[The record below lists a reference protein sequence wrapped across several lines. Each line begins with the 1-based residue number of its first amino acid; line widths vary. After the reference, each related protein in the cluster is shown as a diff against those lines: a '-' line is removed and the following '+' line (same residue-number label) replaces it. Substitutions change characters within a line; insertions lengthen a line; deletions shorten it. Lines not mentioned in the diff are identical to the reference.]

1 MRKMLVGMTLATLL
15 LSGCAF
21 MEGWPGYCALC
32 VNNYAKFY
40 TTEGGAPP
48 DEVAAR
54 RVVAPPGSP
63 QVAHVAQYDDS
74 VATALAR
81 QGYVLIGSTAFTSG
95 SPESEHD
102 AIKQGIKVGADLVV
116 ILNPEYQGSTTANVP
131 ITTPTTTT
139 SYTNG
144 TATAYGSGGPVT
156 AFGQATTTT
165 HGTNTTYMPMT
176 VNRNAYAAGYFVKE
190 RYPFGVRLRDLTDS
204 ERQLLQTN
212 RGACVVTVIDNSPA
226 YNSDILPGDVIV
238 AINAQSP
245 SGYAGA
251 FELIKANQGRTVEV
265 TIVRAGKTLSKHV
278 SLLE

>member
-1 MRKMLVGMTLATLL
+1 MRKILVGTTLATLL
-15 LSGCAF
+15 LSGCAS
-21 MEGWPGYCALC
+21 MENWPGYCALC

-48 DEVAAR
+48 DVVAAR
-54 RVVAPPGSP
+54 RVAAPPGSP

-95 SPESEHD
+95 RPESEHD

-116 ILNPEYQGSTTANVP
+116 ILNPEYQGSTTASVP

-165 HGTNTTYMPMT
+165 YGTNTTYMPMT
-176 VNRNAYAAGYFVKE
+176 VNRNAYAAGYFVKF
-190 RYPFGVRLRDLTDS
+190 RYTFGANFRDLTDG
-204 ERQLLQTN
+204 ERQQLQTN
-212 RGACVVTVIDNSPA
+212 RGAFVNTVVDNSPA

-238 AINAQSP
+238 GINGQSP
-245 SGYAGA
+245 SGYAG
-251 FELIKANQGRTVEV
+251 LMDLLNVNRGRTVEV